1 MLQPNATILNQ
12 DAMCGPKKSNN
23 MHILYTFYIYYIG
36 QFMSSSTIINSE
48 NALRS
53 IIKPYPK
60 LMDKRIQTVLDK
72 HCLEFIQHA
81 RIAAIGFNH
90 ESLGVKV
97 ISLTE
102 LSLNIITP
110 TQFKVTLANT
120 TTFSNHDITCSYSA
134 YFLIPGV
141 GHGLRV
147 NGLARIKPEVNPDII
162 LDISAAYFQC
172 SRSSVRANL
181 WKKNLN
187 QPLLDN
193 PLFTEDPSNILTK
206 AGMYF
211 LSMSSYVLM
220 FTKNTQCQTE
230 ISPRGDDGQIA
241 TPLDNKTL
249 LIAERPGNKVAI
261 SLRNIIEQPSL
272 ILSFILP
279 GCNNVLQI
287 TGEACITKNE
297 ALLKPLSIK
306 GKVPKLGILVS
317 VTEQKFM
324 NIQGSENV
332 NLWDDNY
339 HIDTKT
345 LTAFPK
351 IMAEHMNGKGLLG
364 KASAP
369 IMKAIVNHDLKNLY

>member
-1 MLQPNATILNQ
+1 
-12 DAMCGPKKSNN
+12 
-23 MHILYTFYIYYIG
+23 
-36 QFMSSSTIINSE
+36 MSSSTIIDSE
-48 NALRS
+48 SALRT

-60 LMDKRIQTVLDK
+60 LMDKRIQTSLDK

-90 ESLGVKV
+90 NSLGIQV
-97 ISLTE
+97 INLTE
-102 LSLNIITP
+102 TSLNIINP
-110 TQFKVTLANT
+110 TQLKVTLENMATLANQE
-120 TTFSNHDITCSYSA
+120 FAIPYSA

-147 NGLARIKPEVNPDII
+147 NGLANIKSEDNSHVT
-162 LDISAAYFQC
+162 LDINAAYFQC
-172 SRSSVRANL
+172 SRASVRANL
-181 WKKNLN
+181 WEKSLN

-193 PLFTEDPSNILTK
+193 KLLTENPSNTLTE
-206 AGMYF
+206 AGIYF
-211 LSMSSYVLM
+211 LSMSSYLLL
-220 FTKNTQCQTE
+220 FTKNKQCQTE
-230 ISPRGDDGQIA
+230 ISPRGDEGQIA
-241 TPLDNKTL
+241 IPLDNKTL

-272 ILSFILP
+272 ILSFILT
-279 GCNNVLQI
+279 GCDKVLQI
-287 TGEACITKNE
+287 TGEACITKDE

-306 GKVPKLGILVS
+306 GKVPKLGILVTI
-317 VTEQKFM
+317 TEQKIM
-324 NIQGSENV
+324 NIQGLKGLT
-332 NLWDDNY
+332 LWDDNY
-339 HIDTKT
+339 HIDIKS

>member
-1 MLQPNATILNQ
+1 MN
-12 DAMCGPKKSNN
+12 
-23 MHILYTFYIYYIG
+23 
-36 QFMSSSTIINSE
+36 SSTIIDSE

-60 LMDKRIQTVLDK
+60 VMDKRIQTSLDK

-90 ESLGVKV
+90 EALE
-97 ISLTE
+97 IQIINLTE
-102 LSLNIITP
+102 SRLNIINP
-110 TQFKVTLANT
+110 TQLIVTLANMAT
-120 TTFSNHDITCSYSA
+120 LANQDITIPYSA

-147 NGLARIKPEVNPDII
+147 NGLAQVKSKANCEVT

-172 SRSSVRANL
+172 SRASVRANL
-181 WKKNLN
+181 WEKAID
-187 QPLLDN
+187 QSLLDN
-193 PLFTEDPSNILTK
+193 PLFPENTSNILTE
-206 AGMYF
+206 AGKRF
-211 LSMSSYVLM
+211 LSMTSYLLM
-220 FTKNTQCQTE
+220 FTKNKQGQTE

-241 TPLDNKTL
+241 IPLDDKTL
-249 LIAERPGNKVAI
+249 IIAERPGNKVAI
-261 SLRNIIEQPSL
+261 SLRNIIDQPSL

-279 GCNNVLQI
+279 GCYKVLQI
-287 TGEACITKNE
+287 TGEACITKDE

-306 GKVPKLGILVS
+306 GKAPKLGILVS
-317 VTEQKFM
+317 ISEQKIM
-324 NIQGSENV
+324 HIQGLKDV

-339 HIDTKT
+339 HIDSKS

-351 IMAEHMNGKGLLG
+351 IMAEHMNGRGLLG

-369 IMKAIVNHDLKNLY
+369 IVKAIVNHDLKNLY